1 MLGLAL
7 SSAACASMPQ
17 GSAPMALGAQAVAPR
32 GFVQFCER
40 QPADCGASP
49 AELRQ
54 MELAAAQGAAQP
66 VAAITYDWSQVFPP
80 ARAAQT
86 VAVDAAALT
95 PAAASAGYDW
105 SAVFAQAKVS
115 REGSPVTK
123 ASWTPP
129 PARVAARRQPLS
141 LKAVWPLLT
150 STNDR
155 INRAISERT
164 DQEIYGVSEYWALP
178 LESGVTSG
186 DCEDYALEKR
196 HALIAAGVPAEALSI
211 AVVQTVRGDTHAV
224 LLVATDHGEYV
235 LDNLSAWVV
244 PWTQAGYTWRERQV
258 AGSPS
263 QWKYAAGGEPQPAPQ
278 PLQAPRLLLASAR

>member
-7 SSAACASMPQ
+7 SSAACASVPE
-17 GSAPMALGAQAVAPR
+17 GSAQMALGAQAVAPR

-40 QPADCGASP
+40 QPTDCGASP
-49 AELRQ
+49 SELRE
-54 MELAAAQGAAQP
+54 MEIASAQGQAQP
-66 VAAITYDWSQVFPP
+66 VAAIAYDWSKVFPQAHP
-80 ARAAQT
+80 AQ
-86 VAVDAAALT
+86 AAALNAVAT
-95 PAAASAGYDW
+95 APAAPYDW
-105 SAVFAQAKVS
+105 AAVFAQAKAQPAV
-115 REGSPVTK
+115 VK
-123 ASWTPP
+123 ASWTPA
-129 PARVAARRQPLS
+129 PARKAAQPLV
-141 LKAVWPLLT
+141 LKTVWPLLT

-178 LESGVTSG
+178 LESGLTAG

-196 HALIAAGVPAEALSI
+196 HALIAAGVPSEALSI
-211 AVVQTVRGDTHAV
+211 AVVTTVRGDTHAV

-263 QWKYAAGGEPQPAPQ
+263 RWQYAAGGEPLAQPQQ
-278 PLQAPRLLLASAR
+278 PLPGSRLLLASAR